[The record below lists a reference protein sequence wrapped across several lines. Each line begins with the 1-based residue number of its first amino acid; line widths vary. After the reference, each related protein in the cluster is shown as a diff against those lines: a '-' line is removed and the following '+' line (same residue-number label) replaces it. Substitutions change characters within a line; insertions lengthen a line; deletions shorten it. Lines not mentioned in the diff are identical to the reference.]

1 MIDMEKTGNRVRLLK
16 KLGNKGEILL
26 EMVLRELLTL
36 VQQIFQIFS
45 KKYLEKKPD
54 LEEIILVL
62 PLANS
67 EDKTY
72 KLKYASHSVRLLPLT
87 QELFL

>member
-72 KLKYASHSVRLLPLT
+72 KLK
-87 QELFL
+87 